1 MLHGV
6 SALHGGADMSLTAI
20 LLGGSSA
27 NTILEKVRKAAW
39 RALRTLLQGV
49 VGAFPAAGPAST
61 IVDATYWKMWWA
73 SVLVALT
80 AAFVSF
86 LQNVVSIIPDPGQ
99 E

>member
-1 MLHGV
+1 
-6 SALHGGADMSLTAI
+6 MSVTAV
-20 LLGGSSA
+20 LLGGSPS
-27 NTILEKVRKAAW
+27 NTFVGKVTKAAW

-61 IVDATYWKMWWA
+61 IVDATYWKTWWA

-86 LQNVVSIIPDPGQ
+86 LQNVVSAIPDPGQ